1 MKPYYLLLMLLL
13 AVAGQGCKKFL
24 DQNPVSSLTQETY
37 YKTTEDVETAVIGC
51 YASLRNVY
59 NDDPVLVGLRSDDSY
74 IAVSESDISLID
86 NFSEASTNSYVAQY
100 WQDAYFTIK
109 QCNTVLQYLNV
120 VTDSTKKKYFEGEA
134 KFIRA
139 HMYFNMVRL
148 WGDVPLVTN
157 GNVAYNDVTYY
168 PRVNKDTVYKQIIA
182 DFSTA
187 IQNLPAA
194 WDAAQVARVNVYAAR
209 GMLAK
214 VYLTQK
220 NYPASRALLQDLLT
234 NPGTFALQP
243 SYKNIFGISNEMNN
257 EIMYAVRFKSNSN
270 GLGETYTYNMDYLPG
285 SVGYRSAG
293 DYRGTTVFTAAD
305 SIRKNAT
312 FVTGGTYGSSYYD
325 VPKYMDASA
334 PKNDAGADFIVLRY
348 ADIVLMFA
356 EVANEMDGAPT
367 SATSPSLVQLN
378 RIRQRANPA
387 ATSLVYTYNS
397 SAVNTQSAFRTTIKA
412 ERRREFGME
421 DQRWFDLLRWGD
433 AVTAMN
439 AHFVYRG
446 LPIVVQPYQEL
457 YPVPQREVDISGHII
472 TQNPGY

>member
-1 MKPYYLLLMLLL
+1 MKNYYFLPVVLI
-13 AVAGQGCKKFL
+13 AFAGLGCKKFL
-24 DQNPVSSLTQETY
+24 DKSPVSSLTQETY
-37 YKTTEDVETAVIGC
+37 YKTTDDVETAVIGC
-51 YASLRNVY
+51 YAALRDVY
-59 NDDPVLVGLRSDDSY
+59 NDDPVMAGLRSDDSY
-74 IAVSESDISLID
+74 IAESESDINHID
-86 NFSEASTNSYVAQY
+86 GFSESATNSYVATY
-100 WQDAYFTIK
+100 WQDAYFAIK

-148 WGDVPLVTN
+148 WGDVPLVTTS
-157 GNVAYNDVTYY
+157 VAYNDVTYY

-182 DFSTA
+182 DFTTA
-187 IQNLPAA
+187 IHNLPTS
-194 WDAAQVARVNVYAAR
+194 WDPTQVGRVTVYAAK

-220 NYPASRALLQDLLT
+220 NYPAARALLQDLLT
-234 NPGTFALQP
+234 NPGTYILQP
-243 SYKNIFGISNEMNN
+243 SYKTIFGLNNEMNN
-257 EIMYAVRFKSNSN
+257 EIMYAVRYKSNSN
-270 GLGETYTYNMDYLPG
+270 GLGETYTYNMDKISG

-305 SIRKNAT
+305 SIRKNST
-312 FVTGGTYGSSYYD
+312 FVTGGTYGTNYYD
-325 VPKYMDASA
+325 VTKYQDPSA

-348 ADIVLMFA
+348 ADIILMFA

-367 SATSPSLVQLN
+367 SATAASLVQLN
-378 RIRQRANPA
+378 RIRLRANPA
-387 ATSLVYTYNS
+387 ATSLVYLYTS
-397 SAVNTQSAFRTTIKA
+397 SAVNTQAAFRTTIKA

-421 DQRWFDLLRWGD
+421 DQRWYDLLRWGD

-439 AHFVYRG
+439 AHFASRG
-446 LPIVVQPYQEL
+446 VNVVLQPYQVL
-457 YPVPQREVDISGHII
+457 YPIPQREVDISGHII